1 MFLSVIKKKNECK
14 AKCCC
19 RGLQIPLW
27 GSVFFFFG
35 PLMLAVFLCLRNEKS
50 GKSATLAL

>member
-1 MFLSVIKKKNECK
+1 MFLIKKKMSVRLSALPCASNT
-14 AKCCC
+14 AL
-19 RGLQIPLW
+19 GLC
-27 GSVFFFFG
+27 FFFFG